1 MMSIK
6 QADKFLKKVGK
17 RKNVSKFE
25 IYKEDIIYLYNEG
38 ATFEIITQ
46 YLETKG
52 IKRTKGYST
61 LSSFVKRNISLKSSN
76 QTQKNITNYE
86 MEKDKSTPVSI
97 GKNID
102 PRLMDKLLNKNIE
115 L

>member
-6 QADKFLKKVGK
+6 QADEFLKKVGK

-25 IYKEDIIYLYNEG
+25 KYKEDIIYLYNEG
-38 ATFEIITQ
+38 ATLEIITQ

-52 IKRTKGYST
+52 IKRTKGYSA
-61 LSSFVKRNISLKSSN
+61 LSSFVKRNISLKSNN
-76 QTQKNITNYE
+76 QTQKNIIDYE
-86 MEKDKSTPVSI
+86 IKKDKSTPVSI

-102 PRLMDKLLNKNIE
+102 PRLMDKLLNKEIE